1 MKELLENRRFFK
13 LVCGAGNESVE
24 EVRRLVKLYSDAGC
38 EVFDLSAKPEVVDAA
53 TAAKYKCVSVGIKGD
68 PHVLKANINSKCI
81 NCGKCSKICFN
92 DAIILNPARIDEK
105 RCLGCSRCTE
115 ICPVNAIDL
124 ISKDADL
131 KKVLPALLPYRIDCI
146 ELHAT
151 TEDEKETNEK
161 WETIN
166 ALFPGMLSICID
178 RLNLGNKQVIARI
191 KRLIQNRAPYTT
203 IIQADG
209 IPMSGSDDSYKTTLQ
224 AVAMA
229 EIIQNENLPVYI
241 VLSGGTN
248 TKTLKL
254 AKLCGVNYHGIAVGS
269 YARKIVKQYISSPD
283 FWNNDKLYSK
293 ALNTAK
299 SYLEETM
306 ENLNI

>member
-1 MKELLENRRFFK
+1 MKELLENRCFFK

-38 EVFDLSAKPEVVDAA
+38 KVFDLSAKPEIVEAA
-53 TAAKYKCVSVGIKGD
+53 SAGKYKCVSVGIKGD
-68 PHVLKANINSKCI
+68 PHILKAKINSKCI
-81 NCGKCSKICFN
+81 NCGKCAKICFN
-92 DAIILNPARIDEK
+92 DAITLNPAKITEE
-105 RCLGCSRCTE
+105 RCLGCGKCAK

-124 ISKDADL
+124 VSKDIDL
-131 KKVLPALLPYRIDCI
+131 KQVLPKLLPYGVDCI

-151 TEDEKETNEK
+151 TEDEEETDSK
-161 WETIN
+161 WDIIN
-166 ALFPGMLSICID
+166 SIYDGILSICID

-191 KRLIQNRAPYTT
+191 KRLIKSRKPYST

-224 AVAMA
+224 TVAMA
-229 EIIQNENLPVYI
+229 EIIQNENLPVYL

-254 AKLCGVNYHGIAVGS
+254 AKLCGINYHGIAAGS
-269 YARKIVKQYISSPD
+269 YARKIVKDYISAPD
-283 FWNNDKLYSK
+283 FWDNDKLYSK

-299 SYLEETM
+299 LYLDETM